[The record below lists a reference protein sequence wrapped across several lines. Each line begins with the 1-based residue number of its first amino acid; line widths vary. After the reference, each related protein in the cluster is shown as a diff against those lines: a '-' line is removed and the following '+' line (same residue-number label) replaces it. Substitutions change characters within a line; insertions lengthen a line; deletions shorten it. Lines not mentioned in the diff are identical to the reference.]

1 MVELK
6 NLLKVLVL
14 LELFFN
20 ELFKLLNIIMF
31 ANKNY
36 KSWEKRVVK
45 VSRVSKVVKGGKKI
59 SFRATVVMGDKRNK
73 VGVGM
78 GKAVEVSNAIK
89 KAETN
94 AKKNL
99 ITITI
104 GEGQTI
110 SHAILGVSGGSK
122 VFIRPAVPGTGVIA
136 GGSVRS
142 VLELAGIKNILS
154 KQLGSNNALNNARA
168 TINALCNLKTK
179 QDTIKKRQITFE
191 HLSGK

>member
-1 MVELK
+1 
-6 NLLKVLVL
+6 
-14 LELFFN
+14 
-20 ELFKLLNIIMF
+20 MF
-31 ANKNY
+31 TNQTY
-36 KSWEKRVVK
+36 KPWEKRVVK

-59 SFRATVVMGDKRNK
+59 SFRATVVIGDKKSK

-94 AKKNL
+94 AKKNV
-99 ITITI
+99 ITVHIR
-104 GEGQTI
+104 EGQTI
-110 SHAILGVSGGSK
+110 AHATIGVAGGSK
-122 VFIRPAVPGTGVIA
+122 VFIRPAVQGTGVIA

-168 TINALCNLKTK
+168 TIKGLQSLTTK
-179 QDTIKKRQITFE
+179 EEVIKKRNISME
-191 HLSGK
+191 HFLNP

>member
-1 MVELK
+1 
-6 NLLKVLVL
+6 
-14 LELFFN
+14 
-20 ELFKLLNIIMF
+20 MF
-31 ANKNY
+31 TNQTY
-36 KSWEKRVVK
+36 KPWEKRVVK

-59 SFRATVVMGDKRNK
+59 SFRATVVIGDKKNK

-94 AKKNL
+94 AKKNV
-99 ITITI
+99 ITVPID
-104 GEGQTI
+104 EGQTI
-110 SHAILGVSGGSK
+110 AHATIGVSGGSK
-122 VFIRPAVPGTGVIA
+122 VFIRPAVQGTGVIA

-168 TINALCNLKTK
+168 TIKGLESLTTK
-179 QDTIKKRQITFE
+179 QEVIKKRNISME
-191 HLSGK
+191 HFLNL